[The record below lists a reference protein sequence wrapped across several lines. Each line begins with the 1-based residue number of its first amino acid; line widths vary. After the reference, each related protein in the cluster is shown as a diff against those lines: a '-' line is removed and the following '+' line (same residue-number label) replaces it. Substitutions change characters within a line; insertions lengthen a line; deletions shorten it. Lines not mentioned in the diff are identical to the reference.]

1 MNVPFIDLNRA
12 HDPIKE
18 DLLKAFSNTIDH
30 GGFCLG
36 EEVSRFEADFANAQG
51 VPRCV
56 GLGSG
61 TEALHL
67 TALAMGIGPGD
78 EVIVPAFTFIASA
91 WFAQY
96 VGARPV
102 FADIDPESFT
112 LDPNRLEP
120 LITGKTKAIV
130 VTHLFGQAADMDPI
144 LEIARSKNLKVVEDA
159 AQAHLARYRD
169 RPVGAIGDAGAFS
182 FYPTKNLG
190 GLGEGGCVT
199 SKDFALLDHIEI
211 LRAHGSKERYL
222 NHYVGYNNRMEGLQA
237 ASLNVKLPRLE
248 EKTKRRQ
255 AIARRYQKGISQADT
270 ALPAIVDWG
279 QSVYHMFTIQH
290 PERDRL
296 KEYLAENGI
305 GTDIVYPYPLHLQP
319 CFSHLGYK
327 EGAFPV
333 SEKLAR
339 QCLSLPII
347 PELTDEEVDYVI
359 ETVNKFH

>member
-1 MNVPFIDLNRA
+1 MKVPFIDLNRA

-18 DLLKAFSNTIDH
+18 DLLKAFSRTIDH

-36 EEVSRFEADFANAQG
+36 EDVFRFESEFAKAQG

-56 GLGSG
+56 ALGSG

-67 TALAMGIGPGD
+67 VALAMGIGPGD
-78 EVIVPAFTFIASA
+78 EVIIPAFTFIASA

-112 LDPNRLEP
+112 LDPKSLEP

-130 VTHLFGQAADMDPI
+130 VTHLFGQAADMDPV
-144 LEIARSKNLKVVEDA
+144 LEIARAKNIKVVEDA
-159 AQAHLARYRD
+159 AQAHLARYKD
-169 RPVGAIGDAGAFS
+169 QAVGAIGDAGAFS

-199 SKDFALLDHIEI
+199 SEDFALLDHIEI

-237 ASLNVKLPRLE
+237 ASLNVKLPQLA
-248 EKTKRRQ
+248 EKTERRQ
-255 AIARRYQKGISQADT
+255 TIAKRYQEEISQPDIS
-270 ALPAIVDWG
+270 LPAVVSWG

-296 KEYLAENGI
+296 KQYLADEGI

-319 CFSHLGYK
+319 CFSYLGYQ

-339 QCLSLPII
+339 QCLSLPIV
-347 PELTDEEVDYVI
+347 PELTDSEVGYVI
-359 ETVNKFH
+359 EKINQFR

>member
-130 VTHLFGQAADMDPI
+130 VTHPFGQAADMDPI